1 MSPGW
6 RNRPVSLSI
15 FDAVGAVGVMII
27 IVTYLL
33 LQTGKMESRGIA
45 YSAFNAFGSAMIIVS
60 LWFDFNLAAFIVE
73 FFWLVIS
80 IYGIL
85 KSVPKSFGR

>member
-1 MSPGW
+1 MELT
-6 RNRPVSLSI
+6 V
-15 FDAVGAVGVMII
+15 FDLIGAAGVVII

-33 LQTGKMESRGIA
+33 LQTGRMDSRKA
-45 YSAFNAFGSAMIIVS
+45 PYSVLNAAGSGMIIVS

-80 IYGIL
+80 LYGIVR
-85 KSVPKSFGR
+85 SRTGY